1 MKLFLWVF
9 ICVYID
15 PKLFPGL
22 GISYLYKTDLRE
34 CRLRKQIYRCVK
46 EEASWEETDPEKK
59 DPAQESFDV

>member
-1 MKLFLWVF
+1 MKLFFWAF

-22 GISYLYKTDLRE
+22 EISYLYKTDLQE
-34 CRLRKQIYRCVK
+34 YRLGKQIYRHVE

-59 DPAQESFDV
+59 HSARESFDV